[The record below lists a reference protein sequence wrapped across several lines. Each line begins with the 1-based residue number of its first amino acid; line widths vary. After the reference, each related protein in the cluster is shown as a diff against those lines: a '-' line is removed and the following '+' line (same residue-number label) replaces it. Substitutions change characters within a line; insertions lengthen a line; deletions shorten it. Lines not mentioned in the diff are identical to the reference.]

1 MKFVSYSKGFTKQSL
16 TIGTNGFKKLHK
28 QICAKNAP
36 KKEEFL
42 KRTQWMKKDDVD
54 ELYMCAAIATKNFNF
69 IADKVRPESGHL
81 RMTGSPNLVPLF
93 AGRQ

>member
-1 MKFVSYSKGFTKQSL
+1 MAKGFTKQSL

-42 KRTQWMKKDDVD
+42 KRTQWIKKDDVD
-54 ELYMCAAIATKNFNF
+54 EVYMCAAMATKNYNY
-69 IADKVRPESGHL
+69 ISEKVDNDDQVCVL
-81 RMTGSPNLVPLF
+81 
-93 AGRQ
+93 